1 MIVLAKS
8 FMGHYSTNKQI
19 ACSPLGALSV
29 ITVINP
35 VSNRS
40 SLIEIV
46 VFK

>member
-1 MIVLAKS
+1 MIVFAKS
-8 FMGHYSTNKQI
+8 SMGHCPTNKQI